1 MDRRITSYPPSPWRL
16 TAHAYV
22 GVFVVPRAQL
32 PAPHSSE
39 TKPIT
44 ILGRGIVAAAWFVY
58 EEPSP
63 LAYNEVMGT
72 LLVRKGWHPLV
83 SITDIWV
90 DSVASRDGGRALWG
104 IPKELAEFEVE
115 PHTSYEA
122 ACCGTEIGSL
132 EVLTSRQLPFE
143 VPVGFSCG
151 QDRAG
156 QLLITKVRGKGTLG
170 LFTGSW
176 SFAASGPLGYLNG
189 RKPLLSLV
197 ARPVKITFGT

>member
-1 MDRRITSYPPSPWRL
+1 MDRGITSFPPSPWRL

-22 GVFVVPRAQL
+22 GVFLVPRAQL

-44 ILGRGIVAAAWFVY
+44 IFGRGIVAAAWFKY
-58 EEPSP
+58 EDPSP
-63 LAYNEVMGT
+63 LTYNEIMST
-72 LLVRKGWHPLV
+72 LLVRKGWRPLV
-83 SITDIWV
+83 SITNIWV

-122 ACCGTEIGSL
+122 AGRDTEIGSL
-132 EVLTSRQLPFE
+132 QVLTSRLLPFE
-143 VPVGFSCG
+143 VPLSFSCG

-156 QLLITKVRGKGTLG
+156 QLLITKVFGKGTFG
-170 LFTGSW
+170 LFKGSW
-176 SFAASGPLGYLNG
+176 SFAANGPLGYLNG
-189 RKPLLSLV
+189 RRPKLSLV
-197 ARPVKITFGT
+197 ARPLRITFGT